1 MKLPSPYTA
10 CVLALACTIAACNP
24 PVEVPNDPQTLMCSL
39 SASDLA
45 AMFQSGTIT
54 KDGIVNAPNSLGFTG
69 IFDDPPQNCPFYQWA
84 EQAFLWVT
92 SPAPSSYGGQ
102 HRVFESPV
110 FFDVSP
116 PDING
121 NRTLI
126 PHAAG
131 RIHTMAVR
139 AAQAGPHHLPIVFSK
154 AGIMLEIEEP
164 PTAPGGKQ
172 LILDRSGQPVEI
184 QEIKPTSFG
193 RPVFLDKNGR
203 PITGAHPL
211 FRTPHPT
218 TTIVQ
223 RFIVGKS
230 PVFLNVFGDIV
241 LVETGQSDGGVLL
254 TQGNSLV
261 YYLVMVNDVYAY
273 FRTGISDGQINA
285 GSFPFNGSGMQSIKA
300 FAAANNKSFPDS
312 NAMAIEIKSSWV
324 LASSLPD
331 PADYFTITAAVPH
344 YNKTTTQWTP
354 VPNVMDTVQLAM
366 IGMHV
371 VGNVQAH
378 PEMIWSTFVHTG
390 VAPDSTYTYLSTA
403 SSGSTTVTANT
414 NGTWL
419 LCASG
424 APPPYNQLR
433 MTYDGATGNIV
444 ATSGNTIGPSNFIT
458 MKPWGAGA
466 DVGPSSIDG
475 SPQNSNAEI
484 ISMNNSVLNALI
496 AGDLRK
502 NYIFRGATWTIGGNP
517 PTPPP
522 AFGPEGLSGN
532 EAGTSSL
539 TNVTMETFQQGNTSI
554 FTGTNC
560 FTCHQNSNTQLPIAD
575 TGVSH
580 IFSTLKP
587 LF

>member
-10 CVLALACTIAACNP
+10 CVLALACTIVACNQQ
-24 PVEVPNDPQTLMCSL
+24 PVEVPTDPQTVACAL
-39 SASDLA
+39 SGTDFANW
-45 AMFQSGTIT
+45 FQSGTVA
-54 KDGIVNAPNSLGFTG
+54 KDGIVNSPNSLAFQG
-69 IFDDPPQNCPFYQWA
+69 IQNDMFPNCNFYQWA

-92 SPAPSSYGGQ
+92 SPAPANYGGKG
-102 HRVFESPV
+102 RVFDSPV

-116 PDING
+116 PDTNG

-126 PHAAG
+126 PHTETG
-131 RIHTMAVR
+131 IHFMAVR
-139 AAQAGPHHLPIVFSK
+139 TAQAGPHRLPIVFSK
-154 AGIMLEIEEP
+154 AGRMLEIEEP
-164 PTAPGGKQ
+164 PTAPDGKQ

-184 QEIKPTSFG
+184 QEIKPTTFG

-211 FRTPHPT
+211 FRTLHAT
-218 TTIVQ
+218 TSIVE
-223 RFIVGKS
+223 RFIVGGS
-230 PVFLNVFGDIV
+230 PVFMDVFGDIV
-241 LVETGQSDGGVLL
+241 QVETGQADGGVVL
-254 TQGNSLV
+254 TQGNSLI

-273 FRTGISDGQINA
+273 FRTGISDGHITA
-285 GSFPFNGSGMQSIKA
+285 GGFPSNSSDMQSIKA
-300 FAAANNKSFPDS
+300 FAAANNKTFPDS
-312 NAMAIEIKSSWV
+312 NAMAVEIKSSWV

-344 YNKTTTQWTP
+344 YNKTPLQWTL

-371 VGNVQAH
+371 VGAVQAH
-378 PEMIWSTFVHTG
+378 PELVWSTFVHTG
-390 VAPDSTYTYLSTA
+390 VAPDTTYTYA
-403 SSGSTTVTANT
+403 SGAQSGLTTVQANT

-424 APPPYNQLR
+424 AQPLYNQLK
-433 MTYDGATGNIV
+433 MTYANGNIV
-444 ATSGNTIGPSNFIT
+444 ATSGNTIGPSNIIT
-458 MKPWGAGA
+458 MKPWGGAA
-466 DVGPSSIDG
+466 DVEPNSFDG
-475 SPQNSNAEI
+475 NPQNSNAEV
-484 ISMNNSVLNALI
+484 ISINNSVRNALI

-502 NYIFRGATWTIGGNP
+502 NYIFRGATWTGGAA

-522 AFGPEGLSGN
+522 AFGPDPLGGDEF
-532 EAGTSSL
+532 GTTSL
-539 TNVTMETFQQGNTSI
+539 ANVTMETFQQGNTSI

-560 FTCHQNSNTQLPIAD
+560 FTCHQNSNTQIQTAD